1 MDDFPLIFALL
12 CGGFFLLLTLGG
24 GIALILYSQNSKKKA
39 GASLQWPGVDGSIT
53 DSEVR
58 ESVSTDEDG
67 GTSIS
72 YYPHVEYTYTVAG
85 QSYTSK
91 QVAFGG
97 VKGYNDRDRARADLA
112 KYPPGAR
119 VQVFYNPQKP
129 REAVLERV
137 AGAGAKTAMIMG
149 IILLVLSVL
158 IACPLLIGIIR
169 NL

>member
-1 MDDFPLIFALL
+1 MDDFPLIFGLV
-12 CGGFFLLLTLGG
+12 CGGFFLLFTLGG

-39 GASLQWPGVDGSIT
+39 GASLQWPSAPGSIT
-53 DSEVR
+53 ISQVR

-72 YYPHVEYTYTVAG
+72 YYPHVEYTYTVDG
-85 QSYTSK
+85 QTYTSK

-97 VKGYNDRDRARADLA
+97 VKGFNDTARAQTDLA
-112 KYPPGAR
+112 KYPVGAR
-119 VQVFYNPQKP
+119 VQVYYNPQKP
-129 REAVLERV
+129 GEAVLERV
-137 AGAGAKTAMIMG
+137 AGSGAKTAMIMG

-158 IACPLLIGIIR
+158 IACPMLIGIIR